1 MKSAGD
7 RLEIAFV
14 ADKGETA
21 RMISDKSATLES
33 QLQGAGIGLGGIDIS
48 SAASQ
53 AGGPEW
59 TSSTGGAA
67 SNGAGAGDDSQSA
80 AQKQDRAG
88 QNRQDQTNDQ
98 SDATQDARPQGNG
111 RGLYL

>member
-1 MKSAGD
+1 MKMKSAGN

-48 SAASQ
+48 SSSGQA
-53 AGGPEW
+53 AGGSEW
-59 TSSTGGAA
+59 TSSTGGASA
-67 SNGAGAGDDSQSA
+67 NGAGRGRRFRIHCAREDFDGTKQAG
-80 AQKQDRAG
+80 
-88 QNRQDQTNDQ
+88 
-98 SDATQDARPQGNG
+98 PEP
-111 RGLYL
+111 